1 MQMFHARTRMHRIN
15 GGGDEL
21 IRRGERIGKDY
32 GASTARLRPW
42 MERGLLPPAPTAWQV
57 MRK

>member
-1 MQMFHARTRMHRIN
+1 MFHARTRMHRIN

-57 MRK
+57 MRA